1 MRQLGVS
8 SYRWRSSLAILAL
21 FATLGFLAARGGA
34 QDPEMAAR
42 GRTTYR
48 VYCQNCHGNLGKGD
62 GRIADLMKVKVSDL
76 TQLSQANG
84 GTFPV
89 ERVQKAID
97 GREDVLAHGSR
108 EMPVWGQVFTD
119 SSGEEDS
126 KVKIGNLLAYLES
139 IQEKGAAKK

>member
-1 MRQLGVS
+1 MRRLGVS
-8 SYRWRSSLAILAL
+8 SYRWRSILAILAV
-21 FATLGFLAARGGA
+21 FATLGFLAARSGA

-62 GRIADLMKVKVSDL
+62 GRIAELIKVKVTDL
-76 TQLSQANG
+76 TQLSKKNG
-84 GTFPV
+84 GTFPM

-108 EMPVWGQVFTD
+108 EMPIWGQVFTD
-119 SSGEEDS
+119 STGEEDN
-126 KVKIGNLLAYLES
+126 KVKIGHLLAYLES
-139 IQEKGAAKK
+139 IQDQGAAKK